1 MKVTANTFYNQAS
14 EKLKEANEEYNRP
27 EEDIVSYGVCKNSK
41 YAIENFLKG
50 YLVEH
55 NIDPE
60 PFDSINSLY
69 AQCKN
74 INPKF
79 EKIDLTEFGCDSTT
93 FDTNHCNENEIEKV
107 NNCYEAADKL
117 DTFLRQEKII

>member
-1 MKVTANTFYNQAS
+1 MKLKADKYYNQAS
-14 EKLKEANEEYNRP
+14 QKLKEANEEYNRP
-27 EEDIVSYGVCKNSK
+27 EEDIVSYGVCKNAQ

-60 PFDSINSLY
+60 SFDSINSLY
-69 AQCKN
+69 IQCKKLN
-74 INPKF
+74 SKF
-79 EKIDLTEFGCDSTT
+79 EQIDLTEFGCDSNI
-93 FDTNHCNENEIEKV
+93 FDTNHCNEKEIEKV
-107 NNCYEAADKL
+107 NNCYDAADKL

>member
-1 MKVTANTFYNQAS
+1 MKITVNTYYDQAIQ
-14 EKLKEANEEYNRP
+14 KLKEANEEYNRP
-27 EEDIVSYGVCKNSK
+27 EEDIVSYGVCKNSQF
-41 YAIENFLKG
+41 AVESFLKG

-60 PFDSINSLY
+60 SFETINSLY
-69 AQCKN
+69 AQCKLLN
-74 INPKF
+74 ARF
-79 EKIDLTEFGCDSTT
+79 EEIDLTEFGCDSNT
-93 FDTNHCNENEIEKV
+93 FDTNHCNEKEIEKV